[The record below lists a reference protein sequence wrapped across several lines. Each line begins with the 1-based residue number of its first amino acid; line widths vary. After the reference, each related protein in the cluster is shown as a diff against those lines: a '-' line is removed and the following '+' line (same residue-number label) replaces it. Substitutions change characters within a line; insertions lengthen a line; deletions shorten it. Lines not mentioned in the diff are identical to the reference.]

1 MSNGLSF
8 ISNRSVSILG
18 KMLRVFRW
26 EIFNPRT
33 LGGGMEKL
41 HVGPVLVAIS
51 FDRDIRIIEMEKF
64 MAM

>member
-1 MSNGLSF
+1 
-8 ISNRSVSILG
+8 
-18 KMLRVFRW
+18 MLRVFRW

-41 HVGPVLVAIS
+41 HVGPGLVAIS